1 MEKLEPIIRNRF
13 WILAFLVVPMAMYGF
28 YSANGALKEKTDS
41 RISELKGINVSN
53 GFEPNEDYTKNL
65 SSINDRYEQLVNQ
78 ETVKLWNHQQ
88 ERMVWPTIVA
98 NKVPEEF
105 MGEFDLDTLFTYKG
119 EYKNVME
126 DLVHYAEPVMPRTQ
140 SGMTTGGPMGRTSL
154 KKDPT
159 YAWKQKVILASTL
172 PAAQFGA
179 LAITS
184 QEMWD
189 AQIDIW
195 MTRLLLDAVR
205 NINRDKDSVTESIV
219 RRIDQ
224 LYLFGGDGTP
234 VLGGSGGGGGGAG
247 SGGEYDAMYMEGAG
261 GGGSGGA
268 GKSAISSSVSFSP
281 AQEFG
286 SGGLPTGKS
295 AGGGDTMMYAAEG
308 SGSYESGSGGSESKE
323 ILRYIAESDEA
334 PYLERG
340 FYMSVIILQE
350 RMPDFLV
357 ELANADW
364 PIRVVRFQVGANPY
378 RQENRAM
385 GMQSNMYMGGESAYE
400 GGGGYGSAAASPFG
414 GAGAMEGGLGGA
426 KSAFGGL
433 GSGLP
438 EFAQAALNH
447 PDLIQLDLCGVITM
461 YKQPTEL
468 LGINAEGTEGDAG
481 TVPSDAA
488 PQASQPAAETT
499 PAETATPSPATTPDD
514 SGETV
519 PAQPASQ
526 PNPATEGTPE
536 ASTTESVPAGSDAPK
551 ATGDALPFDVP

>member
-13 WILAFLVVPMAMYGF
+13 WILAFLVLPMAMYGF
-28 YSANGALKEKTDS
+28 YSANGALKEKTEA

-53 GFEPNEDYTKNL
+53 GFEPNEHYTKNL
-65 SSINDRYEQLVNQ
+65 AAINDRYEQLINQ
-78 ETVKLWNHQQ
+78 EIVKLWNHQKQ
-88 ERMVWPTIVA
+88 RMVWPTIVA

-140 SGMTTGGPMGRTSL
+140 SGMGAGGPMGRPIGN
-154 KKDPT
+154 KEPV
-159 YAWKQKVILASTL
+159 YAWKQKVILATTL

-205 NINRDKDSVTESIV
+205 NINRDKDSVTEAVV

-224 LYLFGGDGTP
+224 LYLFGGDGQP
-234 VLGGSGGGGGGAG
+234 VLVGSGGGGGD
-247 SGGEYDAMYMEGAG
+247 SGGYGDEGMMGTGMDG
-261 GGGSGGA
+261 GGGGGA
-268 GKSAISSSVSFSP
+268 AGSKIASSVSFSP

-286 SGGLPTGKS
+286 AGGLPTGNT
-295 AGGGDTMMYAAEG
+295 GGGGGGEMYSAEG
-308 SGSYESGSGGSESKE
+308 SGGYESGGGDGGPKE
-323 ILRYIAESDEA
+323 VLRYISESEEA

-357 ELANADW
+357 ELANSDW
-364 PIRVVRFQVGANPY
+364 PIRVVRFQVGMNPY
-378 RQENRAM
+378 RQENRLM
-385 GMQSNMYMGGESAYE
+385 GMQNMLSGEGAYESA
-400 GGGGYGSAAASPFG
+400 GGGYGASGGSPFG
-414 GAGAMEGGLGGA
+414 GGSMGGAMEGGLGGP

-433 GSGLP
+433 ANGLP

-468 LGINAEGTEGDAG
+468 LGINSEESEGSDGTSAPNETTSDPTAGDTTPTNAVDPNAA
-481 TVPSDAA
+481 TNEAA
-488 PQASQPAAETT
+488 PAEVQPTAEPAATNETT
-499 PAETATPSPATTPDD
+499 PDSATT
-514 SGETV
+514 E
-519 PAQPASQ
+519 PAPGNA
-526 PNPATEGTPE
+526 
-536 ASTTESVPAGSDAPK
+536 PAGTKTTD
-551 ATGDALPFDVP
+551 DALPFDVP